1 MKKIKKL
8 SSDSEIDF
16 ENVNKIIDAVNE
28 LQEIVSKDVKK
39 VVNGKYKI
47 EELGHWECLEGCK
60 QKSIIGVSEALS
72 SHPKGYGRHRVGGT
86 DLFHICKVE
95 DKPDGPKEALTL
107 DWDKPETEEP
117 IDVIATLKHVKLHLI
132 GYQDAEST
140 YDIRRVI
147 EYLEGIEER
156 KREAIKLLDS
166 RKWSLTTLEK
176 AIKAI

>member
-28 LQEIVSKDVKK
+28 LQERLDGVVLPTIRVIPNEDFKQT
-39 VVNGKYKI
+39 VNGKYKI

-86 DLFHICKVE
+86 DLFHICKWVE
-95 DKPDGPKEALTL
+95 DKPEP
-107 DWDKPETEEP
+107 EEP
-117 IDVIATLKHVKLHLI
+117 IDIIATLKHIKFHLI
-132 GYQDAEST
+132 GYQDAESAN
-140 YDIRRVI
+140 DISRVI

-166 RKWSLTTLEK
+166 GKWSLTTLEK